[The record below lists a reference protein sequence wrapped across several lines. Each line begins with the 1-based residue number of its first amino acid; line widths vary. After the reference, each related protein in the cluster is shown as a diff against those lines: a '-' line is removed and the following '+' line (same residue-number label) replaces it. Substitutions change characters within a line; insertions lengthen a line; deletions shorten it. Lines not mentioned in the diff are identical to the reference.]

1 MGDAQFKDAATRS
14 AGLFEACG
22 AAAAIAEQERVNQTL
37 KRKNLYIRFRGRP
50 EGCHLAFRLY
60 RSDTRPHQVVFD
72 LNVRLQPA

>member
-1 MGDAQFKDAATRS
+1 VVSRGAQKKNIMGDAQFKDAATRI

-50 EGCHLAFRLY
+50 EGLHLAFRLY
-60 RSDTRPHQVVFD
+60 RSEPGRA
-72 LNVRLQPA
+72 R